1 MIDTYLLEQLA
12 AVHECG
18 TLSAAAEKLHLTQ
31 PSLTRSMQKL
41 ESLFGVKLFDR
52 GKNRIVL
59 NENGVLAAECAKHI
73 LAEENE
79 MIQRVRT
86 LDRSSRMITV
96 GAISP
101 GPMFELSP
109 LISSVYP
116 AKTVS
121 IEIRN
126 EEELISGLSDGTYQM
141 IILNREFKTPAV
153 QCVPCGTEHLYFS
166 VPPEHRISERNQ
178 CSFSEMNGAN
188 FIVAP
193 NIGYWDQIIREQMP
207 DSRFFIQDDMDALS
221 ELIQNSTMPA
231 FVTDITSKLHNRNE
245 KRVFVPISDE
255 AAVEHFFCCCKADD
269 TSKYARWFQ
278 TLDARFDDQLP

>member
-178 CSFSEMNGAN
+178 CSFSEMNGEN

-231 FVTDITSKLHNRNE
+231 FVTDITSKLHN
-245 KRVFVPISDE
+245 PISDE

>member
-1 MIDTYLLEQLA
+1 M
-12 AVHECG
+12 
-18 TLSAAAEKLHLTQ
+18 
-31 PSLTRSMQKL
+31 
-41 ESLFGVKLFDR
+41 
-52 GKNRIVL
+52 
-59 NENGVLAAECAKHI
+59 
-73 LAEENE
+73 
-79 MIQRVRT
+79 
-86 LDRSSRMITV
+86 
-96 GAISP
+96 
-101 GPMFELSP
+101 
-109 LISSVYP
+109 
-116 AKTVS
+116 
-121 IEIRN
+121 
-126 EEELISGLSDGTYQM
+126 ISGLSDGTYQM

-178 CSFSEMNGAN
+178 CSFSEMNGEN

>member
-41 ESLFGVKLFDR
+41 ETLFGVKLFDR

-79 MIQRVRT
+79 MIQQVRT

-116 AKTVS
+116 SKT
-121 IEIRN
+121 ITTEIRT
-126 EEELISGLSDGTYQM
+126 EDELIQGLTDGTYQM
-141 IILNREFKTPAV
+141 IILNREFKSPAV
-153 QCVPCGTEHLYFS
+153 YCIPCGTEQLYFS
-166 VPPEHRISERNQ
+166 FPPEHRLSQKPE
-178 CSFSEMNGAN
+178 CSFSEMNGEN
-188 FIVAP
+188 FVVAQD
-193 NIGYWDQIIREQMP
+193 IGYWDNIIREQMP
-207 DSRFFIQDDMDALS
+207 DSKFFLQDNIDALT
-221 ELIQNSTMPA
+221 EIVQASTMPA
-231 FVTDITSKLHNRNE
+231 FVTDITL
-245 KRVFVPISDE
+245 RVFSHRTNRVYIPIFGE
-255 AAVEHFFCCCKADD
+255 AAIEHFFCICRTDD
-269 TSKYARWFQ
+269 ALKYERFLQ
-278 TLDARFDDQLP
+278 TLQRRIQ

>member
-41 ESLFGVKLFDR
+41 ETLFGVKLFDR

-59 NENGVLAAECAKHI
+59 NDNGKLAAECAKHI

-116 AKTVS
+116 SKT
-121 IEIRN
+121 ITTEIRT
-126 EEELISGLSDGTYQM
+126 EDELIQGLTDGAYQM
-141 IILNREFKTPAV
+141 IILNREFKSPAV
-153 QCVPCGTEHLYFS
+153 NCIPCGTEQLYFS
-166 VPPEHRISERNQ
+166 LPPEHRLSQKPE
-178 CSFSEMNGAN
+178 CSFSEMNGEN
-188 FIVAP
+188 FVVAQ
-193 NIGYWDQIIREQMP
+193 NIGYWDNIIREQMP
-207 DSRFFIQDDMDALS
+207 DSKFFLQDNIDALT
-221 ELIQNSTMPA
+221 EIVQASTMPA
-231 FVTDITSKLHNRNE
+231 FVTDITL
-245 KRVFVPISDE
+245 RVFSHRTNRVYIPISDE
-255 AAVEHFFCCCKADD
+255 AAIEHFFCICRTDD
-269 TSKYARWFQ
+269 ASKYERFLQ
-278 TLDARFDDQLP
+278 TLQRRIQ

>member
-1 MIDTYLLEQLA
+1 MIDTYLLEQLT

-41 ESLFGVKLFDR
+41 ETLFGVKLFDR

-86 LDRSSRMITV
+86 LDRSSRMITD
-96 GAISP
+96 GAITP
-101 GPMFELSP
+101 GTIYELSP
-109 LISSVYP
+109 LISSKKKK
-116 AKTVS
+116 KTVS

-153 QCVPCGTEHLYFS
+153 QCVPCGTEQLYFS
-166 VPPEHRISERNQ
+166 VQPEHRISERNQ
-178 CSFSEMNGAN
+178 CSFSEMNGEN

>member
-1 MIDTYLLEQLA
+1 MIDTYLLEQLIT
-12 AVHECG
+12 VRECG
-18 TLSAAAEKLHLTQ
+18 TLSAAADKLHLTQ

-41 ESLFGVKLFDR
+41 ETLFGVKLFDR
-52 GKNRIVL
+52 GKNRVVL
-59 NENGVLAAECAKHI
+59 NENGLLAAECAKRI
-73 LAEENE
+73 LDEEQE
-79 MIQRVRT
+79 MLLRVRS
-86 LDRSSRMITV
+86 LDRSSRMIMV
-96 GAISP
+96 GAIAP

-109 LISSVYP
+109 LLSSIYP

-178 CSFSEMNGAN
+178 CSFSEMNGEN

-269 TSKYARWFQ
+269 TSKYARWIQ